1 MKRIFLISALCL
13 LCSTIFAQMSFSS
26 KNFITETVDEFGD
39 KTGEIK
45 VGIVAKGYFSNS
57 AITNE
62 CAELVISMMKDN
74 TWYDLY
80 EYCGNHPTNDLYNI
94 TFEGVT
100 TKEYVNASIFIPIN
114 FLELCR
120 KNDTIKVRMKASSKY
135 STASAVFK
143 LFDCKKFYA
152 DYISTFG
159 EIEYILYKK
168 IGNNSFLYVYNTE
181 VPIPEKHTA
190 SELPKIEF
198 WKKSEYSPNESIKFS
213 GHFITGS
220 DITTSGEKIVL
231 DGKIIEKEPFLCWP
245 NYNAFMENLHAG
257 SIVEVYHKDGETK
270 ETFEITSE
278 LYDVITNFLKEER

>member
-1 MKRIFLISALCL
+1 MKRIFLISVLCL

-57 AITNE
+57 ATTNS
-62 CAELVISMMKDN
+62 CAELIISMMKDN

-80 EYCGNHPTNDLYNI
+80 EYCGNHPTDDLYKI
-94 TFEGVT
+94 SFEGVT
-100 TKEYVNASIFIPIN
+100 TKECVNASIFIPIN

-120 KNDTIKVRMKASSKY
+120 KNDTIKVRMKASSEY

-143 LFDCKKFYA
+143 LFDCKKLYA

-159 EIEYILYKK
+159 AIEYAFYQKH
-168 IGNNSFLYVYNTE
+168 GGSLYVYNTE
-181 VPIPEKHTA
+181 VPIPEKHP
-190 SELPKIEF
+190 SSKLPIIEF
-198 WKKSEYSPNESIKFS
+198 WKKSEYYNAYISFGGEFVNGKGIA
-213 GHFITGS
+213 
-220 DITTSGEKIVL
+220 TSGEQVVV
-231 DGKIIEKEPFLCWP
+231 DGRVIEKEPFLCKP
-245 NYNAFMENLHAG
+245 NFNAFMENLHAG

-270 ETFEITSE
+270 ETFEITPE
-278 LYDVITNFLKEER
+278 LYDVVTSFFNE